1 MSRKERIER
10 ERARLFTFYHFAKY
24 YSYGMLFG
32 IFVLLFTEASMEA
45 DVSWSWQTGVGILL
59 LLPSFYFYMR
69 ETEEFNQS
77 GGYFKLAVFLT
88 VLIGVLMSIFVCAF
102 LFGMT
107 EQLLN

>member
-32 IFVLLFTEASMEA
+32 IFVLLFAEAKAESEL
-45 DVSWSWQTGVGILL
+45 SLSWQTGVGILL
-59 LLPSFYFYMR
+59 LLPCVYFYMR
-69 ETEEFNQS
+69 ETDEFNQS
-77 GGYFKLAVFLT
+77 GGYFKLSVFLT
-88 VLIGVLMSIFVCAF
+88 VIIGVLMSIFICAF

-107 EQLLN
+107 DQLLN